1 MAILISCLGLLG
13 LVIHTTER
21 RRKEI
26 GIRKILGAN
35 LFQLNY
41 LLSKDFLKL
50 VFIAFVIAAPIAWYG
65 LHNWLEEFATKTD
78 LSWWIFALS
87 GIVMVVVS
95 LLIMTIK
102 TIKSAMANPVKSL
115 RTE

>member
-1 MAILISCLGLLG
+1 M
-13 LVIHTTER
+13 VIHTTER
-21 RRKEI
+21 RTKEI

-35 LFQLNY
+35 LFQLNF

-50 VFIAFVIAAPIAWYG
+50 VVIAFLIATPIAWYG
-65 LHNWLEEFATKTD
+65 LNQWLEGFANKTT

-87 GIVMVVVS
+87 GLSMIVIS

-102 TIKSAMANPVKSL
+102 TINSANTNPVKSL